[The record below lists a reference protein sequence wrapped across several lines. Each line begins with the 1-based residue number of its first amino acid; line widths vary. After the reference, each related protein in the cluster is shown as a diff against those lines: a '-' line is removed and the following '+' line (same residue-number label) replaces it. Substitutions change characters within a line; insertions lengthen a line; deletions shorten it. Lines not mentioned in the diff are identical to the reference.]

1 MALTLN
7 DAWALVGS
15 GRYREA
21 ANLATRLLQVN
32 PGHPGVLSCRA
43 MSVWS
48 MGGDV
53 DLALRDMRK
62 AIAAAPEAASLRH
75 NFATILASTGALEEA
90 RAAFREAIRLNPND
104 AQAFFSLVQNQR
116 NTEFDAT
123 AQHFETLLETGGLAQ
138 ELREFAH
145 FGLTKV
151 FDDLGEHD
159 KAMKHAHEANRLGK
173 RPYDM
178 AAERER
184 LKNLRKLV
192 DAQGLKIPEVQTAAP
207 APIFVLGMP
216 RSGTTLVESVL
227 ARHPAV
233 FAGGEDSLVLRAEQ
247 QLLKYLK
254 RPAGEAD
261 LMLADAE
268 RPVLDKLAN
277 GIRQFYAQRMQKGQS
292 HFTDKL
298 PHNVDRIG
306 LISLLFPGARIVH
319 VRRHPLDIGLS
330 NYFTRFYSGNGY
342 SNDLSLIGE
351 HIANVWES
359 IALWSSIPGISV
371 FDLRYEELI
380 EKPEETGKA
389 LFDYAGLDFDPS
401 YLDPEK
407 DARNV
412 LTASQWQVRQP
423 LYKRSVARWRPY
435 LEALSPMV
443 AAMGGE
449 KFVAQYEASDR

>member
-1 MALTLN
+1 
-7 DAWALVGS
+7 
-15 GRYREA
+15 
-21 ANLATRLLQVN
+21 
-32 PGHPGVLSCRA
+32 

-53 DLALRDMRK
+53 NLALQDMRR
-62 AIAAAPEAASLRH
+62 AIAVAPEAANLQH
-75 NFATILASTGALEEA
+75 NLATILASTGALEEA
-90 RAAFREAIRLNPND
+90 RAAFREAIRLKPDD

-116 NTEFDAT
+116 NTAFDAT
-123 AQHFETLLETGGLAQ
+123 AQHFETLLETGGLPN

-145 FGLTKV
+145 FGLVKV
-151 FDDLGEHD
+151 FDDLGEPD

-178 AAERER
+178 AAERKR
-184 LKNLRKLV
+184 LANLRKLV
-192 DAQGLKIPEVQTAAP
+192 EAGGLRIPDAESGTPQ
-207 APIFVLGMP
+207 PIFVLGMP

-227 ARHPAV
+227 ARHKAV

-247 QLLKYLK
+247 QLLKYLG
-254 RPAGEAD
+254 RSAEEAD

-277 GIRQFYAQRMQKGQS
+277 GIRQFYTRRMQKEES
-292 HFTDKL
+292 LFTDKL
-298 PHNVDRIG
+298 PHNTDRIG
-306 LISLLFPGARIVH
+306 LIALLFPGARIVH
-319 VRRHPLDIGLS
+319 VRRHPLAVGLS
-330 NYFTRFYSGNGY
+330 NYFTRFYAGNGY

-359 IALWSSIPGISV
+359 VDLWSSVPGIGV
-371 FDLRYEELI
+371 FELRYEDLI
-380 EKPEETGKA
+380 ENPEETGKA
-389 LFDYAGLDFDPS
+389 LFSHVGLDFDPA

-423 LYKRSVARWRPY
+423 LYARSVARWRPY

-449 KFVAQYEASDR
+449 QYVARYEAPER